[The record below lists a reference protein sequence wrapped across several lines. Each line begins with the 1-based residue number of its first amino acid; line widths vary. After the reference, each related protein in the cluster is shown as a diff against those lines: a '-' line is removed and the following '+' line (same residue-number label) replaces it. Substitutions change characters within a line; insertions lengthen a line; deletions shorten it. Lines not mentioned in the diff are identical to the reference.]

1 MKVFVTGG
9 NGGIGR
15 SIVKKLITEGIE
27 VINPSSEELDLSSK
41 FNVAE
46 LKVDG
51 LVHCAGINTP
61 KPYSEVNLEELN
73 NIFQINTFS
82 FLELVR
88 QLDFSIGSNI
98 VAIGSLY
105 STYTREHR
113 IEYAMSKHALFAAV
127 KTLAIEKSIN
137 KIPVNLISPGFVD
150 TPLTRKNLD
159 INRLLIKIK
168 MK

>member
-73 NIFQINTFS
+73 NIFQI
-82 FLELVR
+82 R
-88 QLDFSIGSNI
+88 QC
-98 VAIGSLY
+98 
-105 STYTREHR
+105 
-113 IEYAMSKHALFAAV
+113 
-127 KTLAIEKSIN
+127 
-137 KIPVNLISPGFVD
+137 
-150 TPLTRKNLD
+150 
-159 INRLLIKIK
+159 
-168 MK
+168 